1 MAETVVVR
9 QNKNFEIEFQA
20 ADPHQ
25 EDQST
30 LNPVVHIY
38 ELTPYGMLLASMGSC
53 TTILL
58 HSYAQNHNIPLE
70 WVEIR
75 LTYDREFD
83 EDCKNCEKID
93 RYEDV
98 IYEELKFTGPLNL
111 SDHQK
116 LLVIAEQC
124 PIHKM
129 VTHPT
134 RTELRLAEPET

>member
-9 QNKNFEIEFQA
+9 QNKNFEIEFEA

-25 EDQST
+25 EDQDT

-38 ELTPYGMLLASMGSC
+38 ELTPYGMLLAGMGSC

-58 HSYAQNHNIPLE
+58 HSYAQNHGIPLE
-70 WVEIR
+70 WAEIR
-75 LTYDREFD
+75 LTYDRVFD
-83 EDCKNCEKID
+83 EDCENCDQVE

-98 IYEELKFTGPLNL
+98 IFEDLKLTGPL
-111 SDHQK
+111 SQEDQKK
-116 LLVIAEQC
+116 LLAIAKQC
-124 PIHKM
+124 PVHKM

-134 RTELRLAEPET
+134 RTELRLAESES